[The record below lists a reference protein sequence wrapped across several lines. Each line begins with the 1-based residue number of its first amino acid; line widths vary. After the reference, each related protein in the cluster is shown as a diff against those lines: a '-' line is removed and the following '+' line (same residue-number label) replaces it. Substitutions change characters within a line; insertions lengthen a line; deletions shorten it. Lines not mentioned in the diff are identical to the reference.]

1 MEKIHQSVTADGLKI
16 PIELME
22 QYGLRQGSGVT
33 LELEPDGIR
42 IVPARPDQASIEN
55 RALRYLLSTV
65 GDATTVAVSPLPDGT
80 GWRVDVYGINR
91 TEPAG
96 ALIYSLSGVL
106 LAERSTPPSDIRRAM
121 HDAAGSA

>member
-65 GDATTVAVSPLPDGT
+65 GDATTIAVSLLPDGT
-80 GWRVDVYGINR
+80 GWQVDIYGINQ

-96 ALIYSLSGVL
+96 VLIYSLSGAL
-106 LAERSTPPSDIRRAM
+106 LAERSTLPSDIRRAM